1 MNRQKWVISDTQASY
16 VSMAGLYASCVM
28 LSGLPNDQT
37 KFMADNPPPPPHS
50 NVFFLITNADF
61 TERVLMYKQRFEDLG
76 QLRGDNYEK
85 QLLLKTRTTAT
96 LIFQLMSCT

>member
-16 VSMAGLYASCVM
+16 VSMAGLYASYVM

-37 KFMADNPPPPPHS
+37 KFMADNPPPHPTHLS

-61 TERVLMYKQRFEDLG
+61 TGRVLMYKRKFEDLG
-76 QLRGDNYEK
+76 
-85 QLLLKTRTTAT
+85 
-96 LIFQLMSCT
+96 